1 MSDDDDDEEEQEGR
15 DAANKYVIPS
25 TFSATAASS
34 KCATLT
40 DDLMCAMH
48 HPRVTAAAGSTL
60 LLENSMCALL
70 EVRLRAGYETLV
82 RGSIRAAG
90 RAALCTGV
98 PPPVKRED
106 L

>member
-1 MSDDDDDEEEQEGR
+1 MSDDDDDEEEEQEGR

-82 RGSIRAAG
+82 RGSIRAAVQP
-90 RAALCTGV
+90 AVLHSV
-98 PPPVKRED
+98 PVSLRR
-106 L
+106 